1 METEQLIQLIQAVS
15 VSELT
20 QFKYEE
26 KGVKLS
32 LRKRRKKDWMP
43 YRYNCRRRYGKS
55 DQFLWKCNFREENVR
70 GRGKQIGFAE
80 RKKQENLE
88 QNCEGVQEK
97 PEGTIVTSPLVGTF
111 YEAPAEEKR
120 LM

>member
-32 LRKRRKKDWMP
+32 
-43 YRYNCRRRYGKS
+43 
-55 DQFLWKCNFREENVR
+55 
-70 GRGKQIGFAE
+70 
-80 RKKQENLE
+80 
-88 QNCEGVQEK
+88 
-97 PEGTIVTSPLVGTF
+97 
-111 YEAPAEEKR
+111 
-120 LM
+120 

>member
-32 LRKRRKKDWMP
+32 LRKGRRTGCHTGITAEGDMESQISFSGNATSGKKM
-43 YRYNCRRRYGKS
+43 
-55 DQFLWKCNFREENVR
+55 LEEEANR
-70 GRGKQIGFAE
+70 LDSQKE
-80 RKKQENLE
+80 KKQENLE
-88 QNCEGVQEK
+88 QNCEEFRRNQKE
-97 PEGTIVTSPLVGTF
+97 
-111 YEAPAEEKR
+111 R
-120 LM
+120 L

>member
-32 LRKRRKKDWMP
+32 LRKGERRTGCHTGITAEGDMESQISFSGNATSGKKM
-43 YRYNCRRRYGKS
+43 
-55 DQFLWKCNFREENVR
+55 LEEEANR
-70 GRGKQIGFAE
+70 LDSQKE
-80 RKKQENLE
+80 KKQENLE
-88 QNCEGVQEK
+88 QNCEEFRRNQKE
-97 PEGTIVTSPLVGTF
+97 
-111 YEAPAEEKR
+111 R
-120 LM
+120 L